1 MIVIKIFWFTCL
13 FPTLVCTC
21 RRATQDTVAL
31 AAPTQENILLETVKG
46 SILFHR
52 LNFGLGQKLMFCVPA
67 IVLPIAQV
75 VDKP

>member
-1 MIVIKIFWFTCL
+1 MIVIKVHWSTWL

-21 RRATQDTVAL
+21 RRATQDAVAL
-31 AAPTQENILLETVKG
+31 TAPTQENILLETVKG

-52 LNFGLGQKLMFCVPA
+52 LNFGLGQKLMFCMPT